1 MQNIRKK
8 GKVFTLGILFLVCML
23 SLNVSAASSFK
34 YKYNGKKIT
43 YKGIQPTI
51 KYNNKKISL
60 SSTPAILVNDIAMV
74 PYYETLVKNGPK
86 MKKSYTSKTKTLVL
100 THNGNT
106 MKMTVGKKTAYVNN
120 KKITLPVAPMMITY
134 ISSNKKRILV
144 PSRKVCEYMGLS
156 YSWNSSSSVVSIES
170 KTTMPDG
177 LSIKYDGSYHTYT
190 GTQASIYVNNVKV
203 NTEMPG
209 VKIDETWY
217 IPANATCNSK
227 YKLGVSYSYKSKKV
241 TLTDGTDKVVITA
254 DSKTTVINGSTK
266 TMPDKCRRIY
276 LKKNKTTYVTVPLA
290 YFCSLFDLTYNV
302 SGNKITLKSAEKKY
316 PANIPETSYTKYLDQ
331 SGKNISFADYANQEY
346 GQLSAS
352 YKKTITL
359 AGLKVYMKKSQDTT
373 DGFKYLRLDTYRD
386 MNVNALDELISN
398 NAKGKKGIL
407 NGQGSA
413 INTAAKKYNIDPVAF
428 AMQCIHETGWGTST
442 LAMGITSNEV
452 AVPIY
457 NSKKEVTGFEVETD
471 EKGNKKK
478 DKNGNYVY
486 KTVKLS
492 KKVTAY
498 NLFGIKAYDSAAN
511 LCGFSYAYYNGWT
524 TIPKAIEGGAKYISD
539 NYIHNSTYEQNTFYK
554 FRFNP
559 KVTNL
564 WHQYATDPGYA
575 EKNGVYLKNY
585 KYLYKSTATFQ
596 YDYPEFLQ

>member
-1 MQNIRKK
+1 MQNVRQK
-8 GKVFTLGILFLVCML
+8 GKVFTLCIFFLVFML

-51 KYNNKKISL
+51 KYNSKKITL

-74 PYYETLVKNGPK
+74 PYYEALVKNGPK

-100 THNGNT
+100 TYNGNT

-120 KKITLPVAPMMITY
+120 KKVTLPVAPMMVTY
-134 ISSNKKRILV
+134 VSSKKTRILV

-156 YSWNSSSSVVSIES
+156 YSWNSSSSVIAIAS
-170 KTTMPDG
+170 KTTTTAG

-190 GTQASIYVNNVKV
+190 GTQCSVYVNTTKV
-203 NTEMPG
+203 NTDMPAL
-209 VKIDETWY
+209 KIDGAWY

-227 YKLGVSYSYKSKKV
+227 FKLGVSYSYKAKKV
-241 TLTDGTDKVVITA
+241 TLTDDTDTVVITA
-254 DSKTTVINGSTK
+254 DSTAAVVNGSAK
-266 TMPDKCRRIY
+266 TMPYKCRRIY
-276 LKKNKTTYVTVPLA
+276 LAKNKTTYVTIPLA

-302 SGNKITLKSAEKKY
+302 SGNKITLKPAEKKY
-316 PANIPETSYTKYLDQ
+316 PANIPDISYTKYLDK
-331 SGKNISFADYANQEY
+331 SGKNISFSDYANQEY
-346 GQLSAS
+346 DQLSDS
-352 YKKTITL
+352 YKKTTTL
-359 AGLKVYMKKSQDTT
+359 AALKVYMKKSQDTT

-386 MNVNALDELISN
+386 MDVNALDELISN

-442 LAMGITSNEV
+442 LAMGITSDEV
-452 AVPIY
+452 AVPVY
-457 NSKKEVTGFEVETD
+457 NSKGEVTGFQTET
-471 EKGNKKK
+471 
-478 DKNGNYVY
+478 KNGKTTY

-498 NLFGIKAYDSAAN
+498 NLFGIKAYDSAAQ